1 MRITS
6 SRASRAALVVF
17 SLAVLPATI
26 WPAGAVAA
34 PMHALAM
41 QGDPALPADFDHL
54 PYANPDAPQGG
65 EMRYGV
71 YGTFDNLNPV
81 IVRGALTTARGIWF
95 DKQFGN
101 LVFEPLM
108 QRSQDE
114 PFTMYGL
121 LAETVET
128 DAARTFVEFQLNP
141 KAKFSDGQPVTP
153 EDVLFTVRMLRE
165 HGRPMYANWLR
176 PAVKIEKV
184 GEHGVRFTFD
194 DTADRE
200 TPLLISGL
208 PVLPKHA
215 FDEATFEQTTLK
227 PVIGSGPYVID
238 EVVPGQR
245 IVYKKNPDYWG
256 KDLPIM
262 KGIDNYDTIRIDYYR
277 DSNAQFEAFKKGLSY
292 VYIEG
297 DPNHWRTA
305 YDFPAVTNGDVV
317 KESFT
322 SGAPANML
330 GFVFNTRRDVFR
342 DKVVRKAL
350 SMLFDFEWANRN
362 LYYGAYART
371 GSFFQNSA
379 LSSLGKPATE
389 AEKQLLAPFPAAIE
403 PDVMDGTYS
412 PAKTDGSGF
421 DRKALQAAVGVLKKA
436 GYDFKGRS
444 LVGPDGTPL
453 SFEILVQSPDQQ
465 RIALAYKRTLDRVG
479 IAANIRR
486 VDDAQYQARRND
498 FDYDMIIMTYSA
510 SLSPGAEQAYRWS
523 SRAKDANGSFNFAGV
538 ADPAVDAL
546 IGDIVS
552 TRSREDFETAVRAYD
567 RVLISGH
574 YVIPLFH
581 LPDQWLAR
589 WKFIQHPEKT
599 PLYGYQLPTFWRA
612 DIKPGAGSKAAKEKT
627 RD

>member
-6 SRASRAALVVF
+6 SRALRACIAP
-17 SLAVLPATI
+17 VLIVLLTAPWA
-26 WPAGAVAA
+26 AGALAA

-41 QGDPALPADFDHL
+41 QGDPALRAGFDHL
-54 PYANPDAPQGG
+54 PYVNPDAPQGG

-95 DKQFGN
+95 DKQIGN

-121 LAETVET
+121 LAQTVET
-128 DAARTFVEFQLNP
+128 DPERTFVEFQLNP

-153 EDVLFTVRMLRE
+153 EDVLFTVKMLRE

-227 PVIGSGPYVID
+227 PVIGSGPYVIN

-245 IVYKKNPDYWG
+245 IVYKKSPDYWG

-262 KGIDNYDTIRIDYYR
+262 NGVDNYDIIRIDYYR

-292 VYIEG
+292 VFIEG

-317 KESFT
+317 KENFA
-322 SGAPANML
+322 SGAPASML
-330 GFVFNTRRDVFR
+330 GFVFNTRREVFR
-342 DKVVRKAL
+342 DKAVRKAL

-371 GSFFQNSA
+371 GSFFQNST
-379 LSSLGKPATE
+379 LSSLGKPATD
-389 AEKQLLAPFPAAIE
+389 AEKKLLAPFPAAVE
-403 PDVMDGTYS
+403 PDVMDGTYV
-412 PAKTDGSGF
+412 PARTDGSGF
-421 DRKALQAAVGVLKKA
+421 DRKALQAAVGALKNA

-444 LVGPDGTPL
+444 LVGPDGKPL
-453 SFEILVQSPDQQ
+453 TFEILVQSPDQQ

-479 IAANIRR
+479 IQANIRQ
-486 VDDAQYQARRND
+486 VDDAQYQARRNG
-498 FDYDMIIMTYSA
+498 FEYDMIITTYSA
-510 SLSPGAEQAYRWS
+510 SLSPGAEQTNRWS

-546 IGDIVS
+546 IADIVS
-552 TRSREDFETAVRAYD
+552 SRSREDFETAARAYD

-589 WKFIQHPEKT
+589 WSFIKHPEKT

-612 DIKPGAGSKAAKEKT
+612 DVKAGAAAPQT
-627 RD
+627 N